1 MTRHVWVRREQ
12 DRAQAGW
19 LVVGLAL
26 VAFVV
31 AFAAMA
37 GGQAVA
43 SVHAVSNVEVLASAD
58 GDGDCGSTTGHPHQ
72 LRCSATSACPGSLV
86 SPAMAFSLSTQL
98 RHAWSAASALS
109 FAGQILAPGLRP
121 PILLSNA

>member
-1 MTRHVWVRREQ
+1 M
-12 DRAQAGW
+12 
-19 LVVGLAL
+19 VGLAL
-26 VAFVV
+26 VVFVV

-72 LRCSATSACPGSLV
+72 LRCSATSACASCLV
-86 SPAMAFSLSTQL
+86 SAATPFSLSAQP
-98 RHAWSAASALS
+98 RRAWSAASALS
-109 FAGQILAPGLRP
+109 FVGQILAPGLRP
-121 PILLSNA
+121 PILFSNA